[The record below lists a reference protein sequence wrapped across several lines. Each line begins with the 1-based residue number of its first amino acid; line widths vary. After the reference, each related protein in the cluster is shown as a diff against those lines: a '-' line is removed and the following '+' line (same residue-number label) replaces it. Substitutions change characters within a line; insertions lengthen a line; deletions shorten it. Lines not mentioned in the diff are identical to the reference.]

1 MNDQQ
6 ELARRVQ
13 RVRDLMAERGYD
25 AIILRNNPD
34 LRWLTGAVRCFDDEP
49 AHVAFVT
56 QDSLR
61 LHTDS
66 RYYNSFLER
75 MGEDSPWLID
85 MQTIAAPEWAAAR
98 IESDRARVVAIED
111 TASVSFLDDLK
122 VACSAR
128 GIACLLPRLHSDIVR
143 LRSEEHTSELQSR

>member
-13 RVRDLMAERGYD
+13 RVRDLMVERGYD

-75 MGEDSPWLID
+75 MGEDSLWLID

-98 IESDRARVVAIED
+98 IESDRARVVAI
-111 TASVSFLDDLK
+111 
-122 VACSAR
+122 
-128 GIACLLPRLHSDIVR
+128 
-143 LRSEEHTSELQSR
+143 

>member
-13 RVRDLMAERGYD
+13 RVRDLMTERGYD

-49 AHVAFVT
+49 AHAAFVT
-56 QDSLR
+56 QDGLW

-75 MGEDSPWLID
+75 MGGDSPWLID
-85 MQTIAAPEWAAAR
+85 MRAIAAPEWAAAR
-98 IESDRARVVAIED
+98 IEAARARVVAIED
-111 TASVSFLDDLK
+111 
-122 VACSAR
+122 
-128 GIACLLPRLHSDIVR
+128 I
-143 LRSEEHTSELQSR
+143 